1 MSTWVQYKR
10 KLAGLSQSEVAK
22 SLGLSRPTY
31 TKLEQGVAKPT
42 EQQKALLARLFDVSV
57 DTFEENAKRIA
68 DTRKISDRVEMRETP
83 VENITKFKEVL
94 LYILGKV
101 GSRPNIGQTV
111 LYKLLYFIDFDYYE
125 KFEEQLIGATY
136 IRNTYGP
143 TPVSFAKIV
152 KQLEREGRLIEIKSK
167 YFDKDQ
173 TKYIPVTEANVS
185 TLSGQELQHIDG
197 VLLRL
202 AHFSARQLSELSHK
216 DTPWLVAKDKEV
228 LEYEFVFYRPEE
240 TSVREYEPL

>member
-1 MSTWVQYKR
+1 MSTWIQNKR
-10 KLAGLSQSEVAK
+10 KILGISQMEMAE
-22 SLGLSRPTY
+22 SLGISRPTY
-31 TKLEQGVAKPT
+31 TKLEKGELKPT
-42 EQQKALLARLFDVSV
+42 EQQKAILAGLFNVGQ
-57 DTFEENAKRIA
+57 DTVETNILNTKIKIPDNVEIREIPKEN
-68 DTRKISDRVEMRETP
+68 TE
-83 VENITKFKEVL
+83 KFKEVL

-136 IRNTYGP
+136 IKNTYGP

-152 KQLEREGRLIEIKSK
+152 KQMGSEGRLVEVRSK
-167 YFDKDQ
+167 YFNHDQ

-185 TLSGQELQHIDG
+185 NLSGQELKHIDNEIE
-197 VLLRL
+197 RL
-202 AHFSARQLSELSHK
+202 AHLTAGRLSELSHK
-216 DTPWLVAKDKEV
+216 DTPWMVAKDREI
-228 LEYEFVFYRPEE
+228 LEYEYVFYRPEE